1 MDKDHL
7 ALHLEIVEVLLET
20 DQVKVILQAM
30 FHHHLEVEVEAI
42 EVALAEED
50 KQIIKKLNKF
60 I

>member
-7 ALHLEIVEVLLET
+7 VLHLEIVEVLLET

-30 FHHHLEVEVEAI
+30 FHHHLEVAEEAI